1 MVEAIPHGW
10 CWGAPIP
17 EKRYSTM
24 VFLDPDTFWPLRRDG
39 LESTWRSQLAKTALF
54 DDLSDLPLLG
64 TLTSCDATTYFA
76 EDPIS
81 EDLIRVGEAA
91 FALDPLSSTGVEKAM
106 HSGLNAATVLHT
118 MLLKPER
125 KELCTRF
132 YRERLAETVSSHA
145 SWSSDFYRTV
155 ERFKGFPFWQKRA
168 RMVEY
173 KHPEQPP
180 VMPAQEDR
188 SLSLSSKVRVSAKA
202 ALAEEAC
209 IVGGEICRLPALS
222 HPSLSRPVAFVEGVE
237 IRSLLEMVPRSSD
250 LGRLMLLWSSRISPN
265 QAIQIATWLLNKQ
278 ILEPAS

>member
-24 VFLDPDTFWPLRRDG
+24 VFVDPDAFWPLRRDG

-54 DDLSDLPLLG
+54 ADLSDLPLLG

-132 YRERLAETVSSHA
+132 YRERLADTVSSHA
-145 SWSSDFYRTV
+145 SWSSDFYRSV
-155 ERFKGFPFWQKRA
+155 ERFRDFPFWRKRV
-168 RMVEY
+168 RMGEY
-173 KHPEQPP
+173 EQPEQPTVVHP
-180 VMPAQEDR
+180 REDLL
-188 SLSLSSKVRVSAKA
+188 LSLSTKVRVSAKA
-202 ALAEEAC
+202 VLTQEGC
-209 IVGGEICRLPALS
+209 IVGGEICGLPALS
-222 HPSLSRPVAFVEGVE
+222 HPSLSRPVAFVQEVE
-237 IRSLLEMVPRSSD
+237 LGSLLEMVPRSSD
-250 LGRLMLLWSSRISPN
+250 LGRLMLLWSRRVSPS

-278 ILEPAS
+278 ILELAS